1 MRNLLL
7 LIICSIF
14 ITGGMYSN
22 AQTNSHQDIDVVDQD
37 STIDVIGFSQK
48 MIHSFIGL
56 TKATGA

>member
-1 MRNLLL
+1 
-7 LIICSIF
+7 
-14 ITGGMYSN
+14 MYSN